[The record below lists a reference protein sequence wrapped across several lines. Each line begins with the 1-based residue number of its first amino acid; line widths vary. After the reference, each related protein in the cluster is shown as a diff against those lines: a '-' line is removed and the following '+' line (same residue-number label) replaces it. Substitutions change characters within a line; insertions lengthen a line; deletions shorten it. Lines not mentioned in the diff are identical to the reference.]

1 MIRRRLISA
10 LPLLLLAAPA
20 AARAEGAAK
29 KDPGQV
35 VDLLPVGMPIVVG
48 GELVNYVFV
57 TVRLLLTPSADA
69 MRWRA
74 KEPYFRDALVRIG
87 HETPFVL
94 PSDYDKIDTA
104 KLCAALLRQAQAIAG
119 PGVVRGVVVLS
130 QTPSHRARTP
140 HA

>member
-1 MIRRRLISA
+1 MVLV
-10 LPLLLLAAPA
+10 AAPV
-20 AARAEGAAK
+20 AARAEGDSK

-35 VDLLPVGMPIVVG
+35 VDLQPVGMPIVVN

-57 TVRLLLTPSADA
+57 TVRLLLTPTADVL
-69 MRWRA
+69 RWRA
-74 KEPYFRDALVRIG
+74 KEPYFRDALVRSG

-94 PSDYDKIDTA
+94 PSDYDKVDTA
-104 KLCAALLRQAQAIAG
+104 KLCATLLRQGQAITG
-119 PGVVRGVVVLS
+119 PGVVRGVVVLT